1 MSPRNRRL
9 AHALSY
15 AVLLLAIAFV
25 AYVIWWL

>member
-1 MSPRNRRL
+1 MSPRHRRL

-15 AVLLLAIAFV
+15 ALLVLAIAFV